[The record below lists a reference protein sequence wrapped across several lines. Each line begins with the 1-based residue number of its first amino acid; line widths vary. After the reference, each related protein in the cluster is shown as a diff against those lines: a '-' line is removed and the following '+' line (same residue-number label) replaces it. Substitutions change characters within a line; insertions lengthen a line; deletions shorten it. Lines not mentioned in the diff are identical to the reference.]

1 MYETPYELGHYVLSA
16 GKVLAPD
23 RFPQPDGEGVTA
35 TAWGEILSRV
45 PLPPQV
51 WLEAVKVWCLEMAGD
66 RMVTPRDLRE
76 AAYVVRDR
84 WEADP
89 ARREALAAHREQL
102 REECDRQLAEGT
114 FGQLRG
120 YRSLA
125 QRRAETTP
133 EPVEATPEAVEARKR
148 LRAMIGKIG

>member
-1 MYETPYELGHYVLSA
+1 MADNPHELGKYILAA
-16 GKVLAPD
+16 GKSLAPD
-23 RFPQPDGEGVTA
+23 RFPRPDADTA
-35 TAWGEILSRV
+35 RLWGETLSRV
-45 PLPPQV
+45 PLPAAV
-51 WLEAVKVWCLEMAGD
+51 WPEAVRVWCLEMVGD

-102 REECDRQLAEGT
+102 REERDRQLAEGT

-125 QRRAETTP
+125 QRRAEATS
-133 EPVEATPEAVEARKR
+133 EPVEDTPAAVEARKR
-148 LRAMIGKIG
+148 LREMIGKIG